1 MKIAACVLARKT
13 TLRGFITEAQNDAKD
28 FVKETEE
35 KLRRWTDMLAKGQIT
50 KLEFTAL
57 VDSQKGLA
65 NLDLLTHAGIAAATL
80 QQFRDGLIDLI
91 INAAFKTFL

>member
-1 MKIAACVLARKT
+1 MLTTVDLCRNLQVRNGQGAGYEDCSVRAGEET

-80 QQFRDGLIDLI
+80 
-91 INAAFKTFL
+91 